1 MGQGSYAD
9 VVSAIHKPTGRK
21 VAIKRMKGIFDDEVD
36 CKRILREIYLL
47 LNLRHPY
54 IVQLL
59 DIIEPTDLKTFDTI
73 YVVLSL
79 SESDLKKLIKS
90 AINLDHR

>member
-1 MGQGSYAD
+1 MEKQNSVNPKRKRLGLSLNKFADWQVGNEYEIVKAMGQGSYAD

-54 IVQLL
+54 IV
-59 DIIEPTDLKTFDTI
+59 
-73 YVVLSL
+73 
-79 SESDLKKLIKS
+79 
-90 AINLDHR
+90 